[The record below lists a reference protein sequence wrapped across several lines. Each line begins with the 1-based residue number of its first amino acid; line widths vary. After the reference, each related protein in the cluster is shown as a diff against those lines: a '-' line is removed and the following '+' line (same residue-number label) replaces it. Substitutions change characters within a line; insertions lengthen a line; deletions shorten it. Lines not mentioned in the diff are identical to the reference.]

1 MHRSDVLTKYGR
13 YLIGTVSGQKPT
25 HVLPTPG
32 TLSPVPYAEAMW
44 LTEGY
49 KSPYYNDSHRRLQK
63 FIREFN
69 DEYVRPDAQLHEL
82 DGKRPTPALIQKMGD
97 LKINH
102 MVRPRW
108 CRSGPR
114 FPELISSRLLLAHGS
129 LQGPARSRPPRRH
142 QGRRL

>member
-102 MVRPRW
+102 MVRPWR
-108 CRSGPR
+108 CRPGPR
-114 FPELISSRLLLAHGS
+114 FPELISSYLLPAHGS
-129 LQGPARSRPPRRH
+129 LQGPPRP
-142 QGRRL
+142 